1 MTDPII
7 FLHLPKNGGTTLHS
21 ILNRL
26 YRNEKVFSLTY
37 DKTKSNKEEFINLSE
52 KVRHSFKILKGHAPF
67 GMHVYMKETTKYVT
81 FLRKPEKRI
90 ASFYYYVLRK
100 PGNKLY
106 KKIIEN
112 NLSLIDFV
120 REIKSPDVNNCQV
133 RWISGIND
141 KEEFMLEKAIE
152 NIETHFSFVGL
163 TERYDESLIF
173 LKNMYNWSLPYYEEK
188 NKATDQ
194 RKNIDTETINVINE
208 FNKYDNML
216 YNFIESN
223 FETKLKDIDNF
234 QMKKLQLK
242 LANFAYSNSYLKSIG
257 SYIKKSIS

>member
-1 MTDPII
+1 MKESII
-7 FLHLPKNGGTTLHS
+7 FLHLPKNGGTTFHS

-26 YRNEKVFSLTY
+26 YHNEKVFSLTY
-37 DKTKSNKEEFINLSE
+37 DNAKSNKDEFINLSE
-52 KVRHSFKILKGHAPF
+52 KERHQFKILKGHAPF
-67 GMHVYMKETTKYVT
+67 GLHHHMKDSTKYVT

-106 KKIIEN
+106 KDIVEN
-112 NLSLIDFV
+112 NYSLTDFV
-120 REIKSPDVNNCQV
+120 REIKSLDINNCQV

-163 TERYDESLIF
+163 TERYDESLIY
-173 LKNMYNWSLPYYEEK
+173 LKNMYNWSIPYYKTK
-188 NKATDQ
+188 NKATEKQ
-194 RKNIDTETINVINE
+194 KNIDIETLNVINDY
-208 FNKYDNML
+208 NRQDNILYD
-216 YNFIESN
+216 YIESK
-223 FETKLKDIDNF
+223 FDAKLKDIDNL
-234 QMKKLQLK
+234 QIKMLQLK

-257 SYIKKSIS
+257 GFIKKSIS